1 MPRGP
6 EFTKE
11 EIQLPY
17 TQDLLEARVIGDSKA
32 PKIPMYD
39 GMTDLYDHLDNFRY
53 AIEGCDANEVTK
65 CRMFLTTLKG
75 PITSWFKRLAPK
87 SINSFVELRKVF
99 LERYM
104 IISDWLYTAND
115 LSTVRQL
122 FDEKLMDY
130 ITQLNNE

>member
-1 MPRGP
+1 MPRGL

-17 TQDLLEARVIGDSKA
+17 TQDLLEPRVIGDSKA

-53 AIEGCDANEVTK
+53 AMKGCDANEVTK

-75 PITSWFKRLAPK
+75 PTTSWFKRLAPNQSILSSSSEK
-87 SINSFVELRKVF
+87 SS
-99 LERYM
+99 
-104 IISDWLYTAND
+104 
-115 LSTVRQL
+115 
-122 FDEKLMDY
+122 
-130 ITQLNNE
+130 